1 MFFIILILILIVLFI
16 LLKHFKKKTANLVVD
31 KPVKK
36 EFIVKLNKHNK
47 NTNLIDTVNDDILS
61 IDEIEKAISDVN
73 DDDFD
78 FGLRKKN

>member
-16 LLKHFKKKTANLVVD
+16 LLKHFKKKTAIVVVD

-36 EFIVKLNKHNK
+36 EFIVKLNKYNK